1 MDDAD
6 FKDPLDADLIDEVA
20 HDDDLDVELE
30 AKKKKDLIDE
40 DTVSADDLEEEED
53 EDDEPFDDVN
63 DM

>member
-1 MDDAD
+1 MDEDL
-6 FKDPLDADLIDEVA
+6 KDPLDADLVDDIA
-20 HDDDLDVELE
+20 HDDDLDLVDLE

-40 DTVSADDLEEEED
+40 ETVSADDLEEEED

>member
-1 MDDAD
+1 MDDD
-6 FKDPLDADLIDEVA
+6 LKDPLDADLIDEVLP
-20 HDDDLDVELE
+20 DDDLEVDLE

-40 DTVSADDLEEEED
+40 DTVSAEDLEEEEE

>member
-1 MDDAD
+1 MDDE
-6 FKDPLDADLIDEVA
+6 FKDPIDADLVDSVV
-20 HDDDLDVELE
+20 HDDDLDVDLE

-40 DTVSADDLEEEED
+40 ETVSADDLEEEED